1 LKKRKICLVITT
13 RGNYAKM
20 KSLID
25 LAIKDPSIELQLV
38 IGGMVVLEKYGR
50 LINQIN
56 KLNVKVIR
64 QINFVVEGE
73 NLLTMS
79 KSAGLAMIEFSLVFN
94 ELKPDIVMVI
104 ADRFECLPIAMAA
117 SYMNIFLAHIEG
129 GEVSGSIDES
139 IRHSITKLSNLH
151 FPCSKEAGQR
161 ILKMGEK
168 KDTIFVVG
176 STSFDVI
183 RSINKND
190 LVQIRNYQK
199 DYGIGAQIEIQ
210 RKGYIT
216 VIQHPVTSEYEDNF
230 KNANKTLE
238 AVVELNIPTIWILPN
253 MDAGSD
259 GVNKAL
265 RFFRDKNKN
274 NFIHFYKSLPIE
286 IFAPILFNSLCI
298 VGNSSSGIRESEFLG
313 IPSVNIGTRQNGRER
328 GKNVIDVSYN
338 KNEIKKAIKK
348 QINMKSYKT
357 QNIYGDGYASVKILK
372 ILKKIKL
379 ITQKTIAY

>member
-1 LKKRKICLVITT
+1 MKKRKICLVITT

-210 RKGYIT
+210 SKGYIT

>member
-210 RKGYIT
+210 SKGYIT